1 MQSKTLEHD
10 LRPLT
15 AGGCFFDQQ
24 TLQQYS
30 SDRCWYKVTPLC
42 VIQPTTADEVSAIA
56 AYCNE
61 RGIPLIARGAATG
74 LAGQAIGMGVI
85 LDFTKSMNSI
95 LFQTNESVSV
105 QPGLVLGALNAEL
118 AKSGRFFPVDPASAA
133 ECTLGGMIGT
143 NAAGAH
149 GVRYG
154 ATKDHVHSLTL
165 VLSNGEKVVLRH
177 PPAVDSNVSP
187 FFSHIA
193 GTLTPLLL
201 ANISRINSR
210 FPDVR
215 KNSSGYNL
223 KDAVAGKDVD
233 FRKLIVGSE
242 GTLAIVVEATLG
254 TTGRPLHRLGALIY
268 FSSYEQATDATLVA
282 LELGPSAIEIL
293 DHTYVSLVKGFK
305 PSTDRLILDEAKAL
319 LYVEFEGNNTQD
331 VQQSVEKLI
340 RDVSLSH
347 PLKIMPLATENELR
361 SLWELREEASRVINS
376 GTSTN
381 KASFIEDVAV
391 PVKHLPHYITGLGR
405 ILKGHGI
412 EFSLYGHAGTGN
424 IHCAAFVDLT
434 DLRHF
439 RLIDTVALEVYDL
452 AISLGGTLSG
462 EHGDGFVRTP
472 FLQRL
477 YGPEVFELF
486 RTVKRTFDPNTILN
500 PGKITGDQHATIL
513 HDLNL
518 P

>member
-1 MQSKTLEHD
+1 M
-10 LRPLT
+10 
-15 AGGCFFDQQ
+15 
-24 TLQQYS
+24 
-30 SDRCWYKVTPLC
+30 V
-42 VIQPTTADEVSAIA
+42 QPTSADEVSAIA
-56 AYCNE
+56 EYCNE
-61 RGIPLIARGAATG
+61 RGVPLIPRGAATG

-85 LDFTKSMNSI
+85 LDFTKSMNAI
-95 LFQTNESVSV
+95 LSLTVDSVSV
-105 QPGLVLGALNAEL
+105 QPGLVLGTLNTEL
-118 AKSGRFFPVDPASAA
+118 AKSGKFFPVDPASAA

-154 ATKDHVHSLTL
+154 ATKDHVRSLTL
-165 VLSNGEKVVLRH
+165 VLSNGEQVVLGH
-177 PPAVDSNVSP
+177 PPNVDPAVNP
-187 FFSHIA
+187 FFRTIA
-193 GTLTPLLL
+193 GTLEPLLCTN
-201 ANISRINSR
+201 ASIIQAR

-215 KNSSGYNL
+215 KNASGYNL
-223 KDAVAGKDVD
+223 KGAVAGEEID

-242 GTLAIVVEATLG
+242 GTLAVVVEATLD
-254 TTGRPLHRLGALIY
+254 TTLKPLHRLGALIY
-268 FSSYEQATDATLVA
+268 LGSYDHATDATLLA

-305 PSTDRLILDEAKAL
+305 PSIDRLILNEAKAL
-319 LYVEFEGNNTQD
+319 LYVEFEGNSPQD
-331 VQQSVEKLI
+331 VQQSIIELNKA
-340 RDVSLSH
+340 VSLSH
-347 PLKIMPLATENELR
+347 PLKFLPLTTEAELQ
-361 SLWELREEASRVINS
+361 SLWDLREQASRVINS

-391 PVKHLPHYITGLGR
+391 PVKHLPRYITGLGR
-405 ILKGHGI
+405 ILNKYEI

-434 DLRHF
+434 DLRHY
-439 RLIDTVALEVYDL
+439 RVIDTVALEVYDL
-452 AISLGGTLSG
+452 AIGLGGTLSG

-486 RTVKRTFDPNTILN
+486 RTVKRTFDPNNILN

>member
-1 MQSKTLEHD
+1 LQSKTLERD
-10 LRPLT
+10 LRSLT

-24 TLQQYS
+24 TLGQYS
-30 SDRCWYKVTPLC
+30 SDRCWYKITPLC
-42 VIQPTTADEVSAIA
+42 VIQPTSADEVSAIA

-61 RGIPLIARGAATG
+61 GGIPLIPRGAATG

-85 LDFTKSMNSI
+85 LDFTKLMNAI
-95 LFQTNESVSV
+95 LSVSNDSASV
-105 QPGLVLGALNAEL
+105 QPGLVLGTLNAEL
-118 AKSGRFFPVDPASAA
+118 AKNERFFPVDPASAA

-143 NAAGAH
+143 NASGAH

-154 ATKDHVHSLTL
+154 ATKDHVQSLTL
-165 VLSNGEKVVLRH
+165 VLSNGEQVVLRD
-177 PPAVDSNVSP
+177 PPFVDSAMNP
-187 FFSHIA
+187 FMNDIA
-193 GTLTPLLL
+193 GALTPLLL
-201 ANISRINSR
+201 ANAGTIKSR

-242 GTLAIVVEATLG
+242 GTLAIVVEATLN
-254 TTGRPLHRLGALIY
+254 TAIRPKVRLGALIY
-268 FSSYEQATDATLVA
+268 LSSYDHATDATLLA

-293 DHTYVSLVKGFK
+293 DHTYVSLAKGFK
-305 PSTDRLILDEAKAL
+305 PSIDRLILDEAKAL
-319 LYVEFEGNNTQD
+319 LYVEFEGNVPQD
-331 VQQSVEKLI
+331 IQRSILQLSKA
-340 RDVSLSH
+340 VSLSH
-347 PLKIMPLATENELR
+347 PLKFMPLTTEEDLR
-361 SLWELREEASRVINS
+361 SLWELREQASRVINS
-376 GTSTN
+376 GTSVN

-391 PVKHLPHYITGLGR
+391 PVKHLPNYITGLGR
-405 ILKGHGI
+405 ILNNYGI

-434 DLRHF
+434 DLRHY
-439 RLIDTVALEVYDL
+439 RIIDNVALEVYDL
-452 AISLGGTLSG
+452 AIGLGGTLSG

-477 YGPEVFELF
+477 YGREVFELF
-486 RTVKRTFDPNTILN
+486 RTVKHTFDPNNILN

>member
-1 MQSKTLEHD
+1 MQSKSLERD
-10 LRPLT
+10 LRSLT
-15 AGGCFFDQQ
+15 AGGCFFDQE

-42 VIQPTTADEVSAIA
+42 VVQPTSADEVSAIA

-61 RGIPLIARGAATG
+61 RGVPLIPRGAATG

-85 LDFTKSMNSI
+85 LDFTKSMNAILSI
-95 LFQTNESVSV
+95 GNNSVTV
-105 QPGLVLGALNAEL
+105 QPGLVLDTLNTEL
-118 AKSGRFFPVDPASAA
+118 GKSGMFFPVDPASAA

-154 ATKDHVHSLTL
+154 ATKDHVQGLTI
-165 VLSNGEKVVLRH
+165 VLSNGEQVNLTH
-177 PPAVDSNVSP
+177 PLTNRSGSS
-187 FFSHIA
+187 FFNSIA
-193 GTLTPLLL
+193 GTLTPLLRENV
-201 ANISRINSR
+201 ATINDR
-210 FPDVR
+210 FPPVR

-223 KDAVAGKDVD
+223 KDAVAAQDVD

-242 GTLAIVVEATLG
+242 GTLAIVVEATLA
-254 TTGRPLHRLGALIY
+254 TAVRPLHRLGALIY
-268 FSSYEQATDATLVA
+268 FGSYDQATDATLLA
-282 LELGPSAIEIL
+282 LELGPSAVEIL
-293 DHTYVSLVKGFK
+293 DHTYVTLAKGFK
-305 PSTDRLILDEAKAL
+305 PETDRLIIDEAKAL
-319 LYVEFEGNNTQD
+319 LYVEFEGTSADD
-331 VQQSVEKLI
+331 VQQSILKLS
-340 RDVSLSH
+340 RTVSLSR
-347 PLKIMPLATENELR
+347 PLKFLPLNTEQELR
-361 SLWELREEASRVINS
+361 TLWELRERASQVINS

-391 PVKHLPHYITGLGR
+391 PPERLPDYITGLGA
-405 ILKGHGI
+405 ILKKYGI
-412 EFSLYGHAGTGN
+412 DFSLYGHAGTGN

-434 DLRHF
+434 DLRHY
-439 RLIDTVALEVYDL
+439 RVIDAVALEVYDL

-477 YGPEVFELF
+477 YGPEVYELF
-486 RTVKRTFDPNTILN
+486 RTVKRTFDPNNILN
-500 PGKITGDQHATIL
+500 PGKIIGDQHATIL

-518 P
+518 S